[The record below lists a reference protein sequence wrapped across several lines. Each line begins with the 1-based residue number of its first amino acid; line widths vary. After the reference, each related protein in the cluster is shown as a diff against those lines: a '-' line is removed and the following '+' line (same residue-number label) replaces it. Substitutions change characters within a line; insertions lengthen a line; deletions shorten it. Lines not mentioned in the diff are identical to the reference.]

1 MNCPKCGAEIQE
13 GSLYCTA
20 CGEDIHIVPDFDS
33 EVEQSMQD
41 ALEQIAEEVK
51 DSSGGSDTQ
60 EKPEKR
66 RKSYWGWIIGFF
78 FLIIIVL
85 GGVIIGAWYHMEH
98 SMEYQL
104 AHASECVRNQD
115 YEQAVIYYLRAQEMG
130 NSDQEIQFAL
140 ADCYYAMDNVGGY
153 ESQLLTMIRSGLLNQ
168 EQLERAYA
176 RLIQSYRARN
186 DYQTIDGLLN
196 DCDNDNIRSTY
207 QNLQARP
214 PEFGFEEGYYQEI
227 LPLKL
232 SSNTAGTIYY
242 TMDGSEPDVS
252 STVYTAPIFLDNG
265 EYIIKAVFVN
275 QYGLISDVV
284 TKKYQI
290 ELQIPIAPDVLTASG
305 EYSTPTM
312 IRINC
317 EDDETIY
324 YTLDG
329 SVPTDNAVRYTGPI
343 PMPLG
348 DSIFCFAI
356 IEEDGIVGEVAER
369 TYSLKL
375 NTDITVDMALI
386 TVYNE
391 MIGTGRIQDYE
402 GHAGENGIYQYRFQY
417 PVTIDEEDY
426 YIFAEMHV
434 DETGGSIR
442 TGSYYAVQAYN
453 CTFYKLKIDENN
465 NYSIVEIL
473 Q

>member
-1 MNCPKCGAEIQE
+1 MNCPKCGAKIEE

-33 EVEQSMQD
+33 EVEQSMQA

-51 DSSGGSDTQ
+51 DSSGNDAQ

-66 RKSYWGWIIGFF
+66 RKSYWGWIIAFF
-78 FLIIIVL
+78 FLIIIIL
-85 GGVIIGAWYHMEH
+85 GGVIVGAWYHMEH
-98 SMEYQL
+98 SIEYQL
-104 AHASECVRNQD
+104 AQAAECAGNQD
-115 YEQAVIYYLRAQEMG
+115 YEQAVSYYLRAQELG
-130 NSDQEIQFAL
+130 SSDQEIQFAL

-153 ESQLLTMIRSGLLNQ
+153 ENQLLTMIESGLLNQ
-168 EQLERAYA
+168 EQLERAYS

-186 DYQTIDGLLN
+186 DYQTIDELLN
-196 DCDNDNIRSTY
+196 ACDNESIRSTY

-214 PEFGFEEGYYQEI
+214 PEFGFEEGFYREI

-242 TMDGSEPDVS
+242 TLDGSEPDTS

-265 EYIIKAVFVN
+265 EYTIKAVFVN
-275 QYGLISDVV
+275 QYGLVSDVV
-284 TKKYQI
+284 TKRYQI

-305 EYSTPTM
+305 EYSSPTM
-312 IRINC
+312 IQINC
-317 EDDETIY
+317 EEYETIY

-329 SVPTDNAVRYTGPI
+329 TVPTEKAIRYAGPI

-348 DSIFCFAI
+348 ESIFCFAI

-369 TYSLKL
+369 TYNLQL
-375 NTDITVDMALI
+375 NTDISVDMASI

-391 MIGTGRIQDYE
+391 MLRTGRIQDYE
-402 GHAGENGIYQYRFQY
+402 GHAGENGTYQYRFQY
-417 PVTIDEEDY
+417 PMTIDEDDY

-434 DETGGSIR
+434 DEAGGSIR
-442 TGSYYAVQAYN
+442 TGSYYAVQVYN
-453 CTFYKLKIDENN
+453 CICYKLKIDENN

-473 Q
+473 

>member
-1 MNCPKCGAEIQE
+1 MNCPKCGAKIEE

-33 EVEQSMQD
+33 EVEQSIQD

-51 DSSGGSDTQ
+51 DSSGSDMK

-66 RKSYWGWIIGFF
+66 KKGYWGWVIGFF
-78 FLIIIVL
+78 FLIIIAL
-85 GGVIIGAWYHMEH
+85 CGVIIGAWYHMEH
-98 SMEYQL
+98 SVEYQL
-104 AHASECVRNQD
+104 AHAAECVENQD
-115 YEQAVIYYLRAQEMG
+115 YEQAISYYLRAQELG

-153 ESQLLTMIRSGLLNQ
+153 ESQLLSMIDSGLLNQ
-168 EQLERAYA
+168 EQLERAYS

-186 DYQTIDGLLN
+186 DYQTIDELLN
-196 DCDNDNIRSTY
+196 DCDNENIRSTY

-214 PEFGFEEGYYQEI
+214 PEFGFEEGFYHEI

-242 TMDGSEPDVS
+242 TMDGTEPDTS

-265 EYIIKAVFVN
+265 EYTIKAVFVN
-275 QYGLISDVV
+275 QYGLVSDVV
-284 TKKYQI
+284 TKRYQI
-290 ELQIPIAPDVLTASG
+290 EIQIPIAPDVMTASG
-305 EYSTPTM
+305 EYSSPTM
-312 IRINC
+312 IQINC
-317 EDDETIY
+317 EEYETVY

-329 SVPTDNAVRYTGPI
+329 TVPTDKSIRYTGPI

-348 DSIFCFAI
+348 DSTFCFAI

-369 TYSLKL
+369 TYSLQL
-375 NTDITVDMALI
+375 NTDIGVDMASI

-391 MIGTGRIQDYE
+391 MLRTGRIQDYE

-417 PVTIDEEDY
+417 PMTIGEEDY

-434 DETGGSIR
+434 DETGGGIR
-442 TGSYYAVQAYN
+442 TGSYYAVQIYN
-453 CTFYKLKIDENN
+453 CICYKLKIDENN

-473 Q
+473 